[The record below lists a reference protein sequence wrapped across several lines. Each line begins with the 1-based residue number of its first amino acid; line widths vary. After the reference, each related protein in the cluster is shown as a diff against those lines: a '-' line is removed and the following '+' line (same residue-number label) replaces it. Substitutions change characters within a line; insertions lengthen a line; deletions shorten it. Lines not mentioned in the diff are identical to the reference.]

1 MIRYIFV
8 VRDLHPLLLAGFT
21 GALHMSTARLFG
33 AVLSLRQPV
42 RAGTRLNSA

>member
-21 GALHMSTARLFG
+21 GALHMSTALP
-33 AVLSLRQPV
+33 AAAAAEAISPCVLAP
-42 RAGTRLNSA
+42 A